1 MLETSG
7 QARGTFE
14 LGALV
19 VDLDSYSARLDGH
32 DLEVSGSQLELLAV
46 LIANKD
52 RVIDRGGLAIALGLR
67 HARTVDVL
75 LSNLRHLIGREFVR
89 NVRSRGWIIDP
100 TAFAG

>member
-7 QARGTFE
+7 NTRGAYE

-32 DLEVSGSQLELLAV
+32 VLEVSGSQLELLAV
-46 LIANKD
+46 LIANKQRVMD
-52 RVIDRGGLAIALGLR
+52 RSEIAGALGLR

-75 LSNLRHLIGREFVR
+75 LSNLRHLIGRDFVR

-100 TAFAG
+100 AAFA

>member
-7 QARGTFE
+7 KARGTFE

-19 VDLDSYSARLDGH
+19 VDLDSYSARLGTN
-32 DLEVSGSQLELLAV
+32 DLEVSGSQLELLVV
-46 LIANKD
+46 LIANKNRVMD
-52 RVIDRGGLAIALGLR
+52 RTEIAARLGLR

-75 LSNLRHLIGREFVR
+75 LSTLRHTIGREFVR

-100 TAFAG
+100 TAFES

>member
-7 QARGTFE
+7 KARGRYE

-19 VDLDSYSARLDGH
+19 VDLDSYSARVDER
-32 DLEVSGSQLELLAV
+32 DLNVSGSQLELLAV
-46 LIANKD
+46 LIANQHRVMD
-52 RVIDRGGLAIALGLR
+52 RDELARELGLR

-75 LSNLRHLIGREFVR
+75 LSSLRQMIGRAFVR

-100 TAFAG
+100 ASFA

>member
-7 QARGTFE
+7 NTRGAYE

-32 DLEVSGSQLELLAV
+32 VLEVSGSQLELLAV
-46 LIANKD
+46 LIANQQRVMD
-52 RVIDRGGLAIALGLR
+52 RSEIAGALGLR

-75 LSNLRHLIGREFVR
+75 LSNLRQLIGRDFVR

-100 TAFAG
+100 TAFE